1 MPGRQASKGRELGG
15 GVGGERMECGPG
27 PSPRALQQQQAGC
40 GPKAGQDGVRFL
52 VLT

>member
-1 MPGRQASKGRELGG
+1 MPGRQASKGRELWG
-15 GVGGERMECGPG
+15 GVGGEKMECGPG
-27 PSPRALQQQQAGC
+27 PRALQQQQAGR